1 MLNQLEKIGK
11 QLEIMSDLLKQIR
24 DHNLL
29 TSLVTSELSLSE
41 KSAPER
47 TIAPADSTLLD
58 VQDVMQKLGISE
70 STYYR
75 FVRNGELRPRKKG
88 RRHYYY
94 LSDLDAQLKQSVRKG
109 RI

>member
-1 MLNQLEKIGK
+1 MLNQFEKIGE
-11 QLEIMSDLLKQIR
+11 QLEIMTDLVKQIR
-24 DHNLL
+24 DYILL
-29 TSLVTSELSLSE
+29 SDLSASGLCLSE
-41 KSAPER
+41 KAVPER
-47 TIAPADSTLLD
+47 MPVHADSTLLD